1 MTKQSLS
8 EKARLLTETI
18 RKQNNIK
25 NRASSQQELER
36 LTIKIGQKKNAIF
49 TFSDKC
55 MSARDV
61 VDLSFDF
68 EKCIEVGK
76 DVNEIILQNKEKFD
90 IDSIFSVSDELDVT
104 IKILR
109 DAVEKS
115 WKRIIDNT
123 VKNRNGLLDLIDSFS
138 QVPGADQAASKIG
151 GYLEEISDLEI
162 SGLNSSNL
170 KKLKEISGKIQN
182 LLKDLF
188 GSDVSVQKFAHSIAE
203 GGASIDHLT
212 PPVLEWLKEKGFV
225 SSFKI
230 VPGLAHSEDNE

>member
-1 MTKQSLS
+1 M
-8 EKARLLTETI
+8 
-18 RKQNNIK
+18 
-25 NRASSQQELER
+25 
-36 LTIKIGQKKNAIF
+36 
-49 TFSDKC
+49 
-55 MSARDV
+55 
-61 VDLSFDF
+61 
-68 EKCIEVGK
+68 
-76 DVNEIILQNKEKFD
+76 
-90 IDSIFSVSDELDVT
+90 
-104 IKILR
+104 
-109 DAVEKS
+109 EKS